1 MTERAYKETKSS
13 LVLVLSAT
21 ILVMNLTGLSY
32 IHVGSSVYI
41 DFSMIPAAV
50 ILTFLGYRKAA
61 LFGLAWGIL
70 SCFTHPL
77 AGHNSY
83 YTTILSEVVFALAI
97 VYARKLGSKKR
108 KVNNMNYAVIF
119 AMGTHALVFNIG
131 VFSLLKNDWHD
142 QIPFGLLLVKVALT
156 LACYVMTLTV
166 LTKQLEQVHVSNVV
180 KREIQ

>member
-1 MTERAYKETKSS
+1 MTERVYKETKSS

-21 ILVMNLTGLSY
+21 ILVMNITGLSY

-50 ILTFLGYRKAA
+50 VLTFLGYRKAA

-77 AGHNSY
+77 AIHNSY
-83 YTTILSEVVFALAI
+83 YTTIISELVFSLAI
-97 VYARKLGSKKR
+97 VYARKIGSRKR
-108 KVNNMNYAVIF
+108 KINNMNYAVLF

-131 VFSLLKNDWHD
+131 VFSLLKNDWND
-142 QIPFGLLLVKVALT
+142 QIPLGLLLVKVVLT
-156 LACYVMTLTV
+156 LACYVMTMTV
-166 LTKQLEQVHVSNVV
+166 LTKQLEQVHDLNVI
-180 KREIQ
+180 KRENQ